1 MFRWSSRQRLS
12 SRRRVSPR
20 GWVTA
25 IAALVVLTAL
35 LTANAAADPGKRVGK
50 IRIDG
55 AITPV
60 MATYVGRGIE
70 RSADRGDHAV
80 IIEMDTP
87 GGLSS
92 AMDEIVGDILNAPI
106 PVIVWVAPDGAR
118 AASAGVYITYAAHVA
133 AMAPATN
140 IGSATPVQI
149 GGEGETSGTPTTM
162 DRKVVND
169 AVAKIRA
176 LAERRGRNADWAEKA
191 VRDADNVSAS
201 QAVELGVVDFIA
213 ASQDE
218 LLAKADGRT
227 VDVLGQQVVLQ
238 TAGSPVA
245 TIDMSFFEQLLQ
257 VLSDPNIA
265 YILLSLGSLAIIF
278 EIANP
283 GGVGPGAVGV
293 ILLLAG
299 FYGLGTIDSN
309 WAGLGLMILAFAL
322 FALDVFLPTHGVLT
336 ISGIGAFLLGSL
348 LLANTRNPDVLSVS
362 RSVIFA
368 MTAMVAVF
376 FVFVVSAVVRI
387 RHKPAVTGTPA
398 MVGTIGVA
406 RTDLEPSGMVF
417 ISGELW
423 QASSDVT
430 VRKGEPVRVVAVEG
444 LALVVTPAES
454 EAGAA
459 PPVSPRPS
467 ASG

>member
-1 MFRWSSRQRLS
+1 MFRWPARQRLS
-12 SRRRVSPR
+12 SRRRPSPR
-20 GWVTA
+20 GWITA
-25 IAALVVLTAL
+25 IATLVVFTAL
-35 LTANAAADPGKRVGK
+35 FTANTAADPSNRVGK

-70 RSADRGDHAV
+70 RAAERGDHAI

-92 AMDEIVGDILNAPI
+92 AMDDIVGDILNAPI

-191 VRDADNVSAS
+191 VRDAANVSAN
-201 QAVELGVVDFIA
+201 QAVQLGVVDFIA

-218 LLAKADGRT
+218 LLAKADGRS
-227 VDVLGQQVVLQ
+227 VDVLGQQIVLQ
-238 TAGSPVA
+238 TAGAPVE

-283 GGVGPGAVGV
+283 GGIIAAFVELTSTAANKAE
-293 ILLLAG
+293 ILER
-299 FYGLGTIDSN
+299 T
-309 WAGLGLMILAFAL
+309 
-322 FALDVFLPTHGVLT
+322 
-336 ISGIGAFLLGSL
+336 
-348 LLANTRNPDVLSVS
+348 
-362 RSVIFA
+362 RSVL
-368 MTAMVAVF
+368 AVNDVSF
-376 FVFVVSAVVRI
+376 SVDAGEIFVVMGLSGSGKSTLVRCLS
-387 RHKPAVTGTPA
+387 RQREFAPVMPLNEGT
-398 MVGTIGVA
+398 
-406 RTDLEPSGMVF
+406 D
-417 ISGELW
+417 
-423 QASSDVT
+423 SDEFKT
-430 VRKGEPVRVVAVEG
+430 EK
-444 LALVVTPAES
+444 T
-454 EAGAA
+454 
-459 PPVSPRPS
+459 
-467 ASG
+467 